1 MAASTTPPTTEQRRW
16 WLLVSLCVVAAIA
29 YLQRQVPG
37 TVAKAIQT
45 DLALNK
51 EAMGT
56 VLGAFFF
63 SYAALQIP
71 AGWLC
76 SAWGVRQSL
85 IAMVSLR
92 RWQA

>member
-63 SYAALQIP
+63 HTLPCRSRQAGYARPGEFA
-71 AGWLC
+71 
-76 SAWGVRQSL
+76 SR
-85 IAMVSLR
+85 
-92 RWQA
+92 